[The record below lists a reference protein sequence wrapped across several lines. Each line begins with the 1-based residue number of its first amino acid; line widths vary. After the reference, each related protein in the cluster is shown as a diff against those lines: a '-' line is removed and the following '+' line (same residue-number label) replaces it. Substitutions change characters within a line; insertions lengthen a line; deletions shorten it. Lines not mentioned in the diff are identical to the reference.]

1 MTKSL
6 YLFVTSDRP
15 DQYLNTILH
24 CLQDENPSEVV
35 FLGVKN
41 RPGNDI
47 SSSAKL
53 VRENVELLLSSLAS
67 GKYKYFTGIKKGN
80 EDDLQK
86 YYPLDRLATISEKYA
101 SAKARKVSWSDKEID
116 YFKLREEL
124 ARIHKTEPKSIFDVS
139 AVSKSYLGDIF
150 AIGVVEGID
159 NICTFNLN
167 RGPNFDKPWESLFH
181 ELDFRKPGNKG
192 YDYVNLTKTHIY
204 DKCTKSIL
212 IRQPSLVLS

>member
-15 DQYLNTILH
+15 DQYLNPILH

-67 GKYKYFTGIKKGN
+67 GKYKYFTGIKKGK

-86 YYPLDRLATISEKYA
+86 YYPLDRLATPCPSPRRT
-101 SAKARKVSWSDKEID
+101 S
-116 YFKLREEL
+116 
-124 ARIHKTEPKSIFDVS
+124 
-139 AVSKSYLGDIF
+139 
-150 AIGVVEGID
+150 
-159 NICTFNLN
+159 ICTSTASTRFSTA
-167 RGPNFDKPWESLFH
+167 RAGSAP
-181 ELDFRKPGNKG
+181 
-192 YDYVNLTKTHIY
+192 
-204 DKCTKSIL
+204 
-212 IRQPSLVLS
+212 LSTARPTWACPRWGSPTTVRWRAQSS